1 MEFSFPT
8 RIIFGAD
15 TLNQLPEL
23 VTEHGMRHPMIVTDP
38 GLVKAGLINQ
48 VTAALTNF
56 SVFDCVAPNP
66 TEDNIFD
73 GVRHYIRKGCDGIV
87 GVGGGSSLDAGKI
100 IGLMT
105 THDRPLADYDDNT
118 SGDRLIGPN
127 IPPIIAIPTTAGT
140 GSEVG
145 RSGVI
150 TLKETDRKTV
160 IFSPHLMPSVALCDP
175 KLTRRLPK
183 HITAATGVDA
193 MTHNIEAYLAK
204 GFHPVC
210 DGIALHGV
218 ALVYRYLPTA
228 VWNGEKDID
237 ARGQMMIAASMGA
250 TAFQK
255 GLGATHSLAH
265 PLSTVAGVPHGL
277 ANAILLPHV
286 LRFNAESVPERLR
299 DIGIAMGLDIISQS
313 SQEAASTTIDAIDRF
328 LRNIGIPT
336 HLSETGV
343 DPDILPTL
351 VSKALED
358 GCHLLNPRPCTAN
371 DFRLLYE
378 EAM

>member
-23 VTEHGMRHPMIVTDP
+23 VTELGMKHPMIVTDP
-38 GLVKAGLINQ
+38 GLVKAGLINR
-48 VTAALTNF
+48 VTATLTNF
-56 SVFDCVAPNP
+56 SVFDCVVPNP
-66 TEDNIFD
+66 TEDNVFD

-105 THDRPLADYDDNT
+105 THDRPLADYDENT
-118 SGDRLIGPN
+118 SGDRLIGPD

-228 VWNGEKDID
+228 VWNGEEDID

-265 PLSTVAGVPHGL
+265 PLSTVSGVPHGL

-286 LRFNAESVPERLR
+286 LRFNAQSVPERLR
-299 DIGIAMGLDIISQS
+299 DIGVAMGLDIISQS
-313 SQEAASTTIDAIDRF
+313 SQEAASTTIDAIESF
-328 LRNIGIPT
+328 LRNIGIPA

-343 DPDILPTL
+343 DPDILPML
-351 VSKALED
+351 VAKALED
-358 GCHLLNPRPCTAN
+358 GCHLLNPRPCTAD